1 MMSKKEREMFLD
13 LHAKVTE
20 THEGIQFI
28 RYGIKVNGQEGLEPI
43 LAENH
48 AVNKELKSDVK
59 DLKDRTNF
67 LWKITAKTRTSYEL
81 WGAIQRWAEQHKM
94 FAFMFKIL
102 LNKTMAKVL
111 LIFLGI
117 ICVALFGDSALNLL
131 NRIAH
136 LLK

>member
-1 MMSKKEREMFLD
+1 VAKQKCMSHAEMQ
-13 LHAKVTE
+13 AKILE
-20 THEGIQFI
+20 IHEGVQFI
-28 RYGIKVNGQEGLEPI
+28 RYGIKVNGQSGLEPI
-43 LAENH
+43 LMENH
-48 AVNKELKSDVK
+48 KINRELQSDVG
-59 DLKDRTNF
+59 DLKDRTGF
-67 LWKITAKTRTSYEL
+67 LEKLTAKTRSSYEL
-81 WGAIQRWAEQHKM
+81 WGALQRWAEQHTM

-131 NRIAH
+131 NRISH

>member
-1 MMSKKEREMFLD
+1 MSPEEMQS
-13 LHAKVTE
+13 KIME
-20 THEGIQFI
+20 IHEGVQFI
-28 RYGIKVNGQEGLEPI
+28 RYGIKVNGQSGLEPI
-43 LAENH
+43 LMENH
-48 AVNKELKSDVK
+48 KVNKELQGDVK

-67 LWKITAKTRTSYEL
+67 LWKITAKTRSSYEL

-94 FAFMFKIL
+94 FAFMFKML

-117 ICVALFGDSALNLL
+117 LCVALFGDSALSLL
-131 NRIAH
+131 NRIAR

>member
-1 MMSKKEREMFLD
+1 VTKKQTVTLEEMQRKLIE
-13 LHAKVTE
+13 V
-20 THEGIQFI
+20 HESVQFI